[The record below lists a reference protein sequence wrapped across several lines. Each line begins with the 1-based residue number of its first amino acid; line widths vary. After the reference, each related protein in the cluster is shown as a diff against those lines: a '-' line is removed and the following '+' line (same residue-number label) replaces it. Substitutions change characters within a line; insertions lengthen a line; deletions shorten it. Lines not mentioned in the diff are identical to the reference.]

1 MEAMQA
7 TITEYQFDE
16 EMNQTVKSITIRT
29 SIEDSN
35 VAVTVT
41 APKPRY
47 YVVGGMVF
55 WLV

>member
-29 SIEDSN
+29 SIEDSS
-35 VAVTVT
+35 VSVKPA
-41 APKPRY
+41 PRY
-47 YVVGGMVF
+47 YVVGNMVF
-55 WLV
+55 WLSV